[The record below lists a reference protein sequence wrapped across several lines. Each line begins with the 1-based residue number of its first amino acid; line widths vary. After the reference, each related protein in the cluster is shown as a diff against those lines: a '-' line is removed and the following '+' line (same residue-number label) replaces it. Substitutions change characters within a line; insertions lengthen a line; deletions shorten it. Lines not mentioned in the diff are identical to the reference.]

1 MPLGLPY
8 NLKIIYR
15 VYLLDEGVKPLG
27 EKELIESRKQNLE
40 KLREAGV
47 ELYARQYDWSHT
59 IKEVCEKFK
68 DFSTQKLEKEPI
80 EVKICGRIM
89 SLRPHGK
96 AGFAHLASAGVQLQ
110 IYSRLDKLG
119 EKSFSLFKLLD
130 VGDII
135 GVKGILFRTRTG
147 ELTVMAEELTFLS
160 KALRPLPEKWHGLS
174 DVEIRYRQRY
184 LDLIMN
190 PEIRK
195 KFIIRSRLIQEFRNY
210 LINQGFIEV
219 ETPMMQPLAGGANA
233 RPFET
238 FHNALGMKLFLRI
251 APELYLKRLTVGG
264 LDKVFE
270 INKNFRNEGIDKMHN
285 PEFTMLEF
293 YWAYVDYHAVMEFT
307 EEMLLEI
314 TRRVMG
320 DNKFTYRGKEIDM
333 STPWQRIRVKDAIAQ
348 RANIKA
354 EDLDDANRIADL
366 AEELGIK
373 TEGYI
378 SPGKLLM
385 EVFEH
390 LVQPYLIEPTFIID
404 FPLDVSPLSKTKP
417 DDPNTVERF
426 EIFIGG
432 LEVANG
438 FSELND
444 PEDQRRRF
452 EMQLEEKEKGD
463 AEAHV
468 MDEDYIKALEYG
480 MPPAG
485 GEGIGID
492 RMSMLFTDSQNI
504 REVILFPQLRLKN

>member
-1 MPLGLPY
+1 
-8 NLKIIYR
+8 
-15 VYLLDEGVKPLG
+15 LG
-27 EKELIESRKQNLE
+27 EKELIEARKQNLE
-40 KLREAGV
+40 KLRENGV
-47 ELYARQYDWSHT
+47 EMYPRKYKWTHT
-59 IKEVCEKFK
+59 LKEICQKFR
-68 DFSTQKLEKEPI
+68 DTSAEQLEKEHI
-80 EVKICGRIM
+80 EVKVCGRIM
-89 SLRPHGK
+89 TLRPHGK
-96 AGFAHLASAGVQLQ
+96 AGFAHLASEGVQLQ
-110 IYSRLDKLG
+110 IYCQLDKLG
-119 EKSFSLFKLLD
+119 EEDFSLFKLLD

-135 GVKGILFRTRTG
+135 GVKGFLFRTRTG
-147 ELTVMAEELTFLS
+147 ELTVMAEEVTFLS

-174 DVEIRYRQRY
+174 DMEIRYRQRY

-190 PEIRK
+190 PEVRK

-210 LINQGFIEV
+210 LTHHGFIEV
-219 ETPMMQPLAGGANA
+219 ETPMMQPLAGGAMA

-314 TRRVMG
+314 TKKVLG
-320 DNKFTYRGKEIDM
+320 GNKFIYSGKEIDM
-333 STPWQRIRVKDAIAQ
+333 TTPWQRVRVKDAIAQ
-348 RANIKA
+348 RANI
-354 EDLDDANRIADL
+354 EVQELDNADRIADL
-366 AEELGIK
+366 AKEFGVKPEEY
-373 TEGYI
+373 T
-378 SPGKLLM
+378 STGKVLM
-385 EVFEH
+385 EIFEH

-404 FPLDVSPLSKTKP
+404 FPLDVSPLSKTKE

-426 EIFIGG
+426 ELFIGG
-432 LEVANG
+432 LEIANG

-444 PEDQRRRF
+444 PSDQRRRF
-452 EMQLEEKEKGD
+452 EMQLEERKKGD
-463 AEAHV
+463 TEAHE

-492 RMSMLFTDSQNI
+492 RLSMLFTDSQNI
-504 REVILFPQLRLKN
+504 REVIFFPQLRLKN